1 MQSRVYQ
8 ADWLD
13 QLSTGVDFRIKK
25 DAELAD
31 TIAVRAQHL
40 RGHDRELVLA
50 MYRDGLPATQIAR
63 VGNLDPRQVRRRI
76 KIALARMADPV
87 FIFVLTHKSGW
98 STTRRKVARS
108 IFQAGLSIRQTA
120 ESLDLKIH
128 QVRRHR
134 AAIIEQYESSCHQ
147 NAKRSPD
154 RNWRYPK

>member
-1 MQSRVYQ
+1 MQSKVYQ

-25 DAELAD
+25 DTVLAD
-31 TIAVRAQHL
+31 SIVIRAQHL

-63 VGNLDPRQVRRRI
+63 MGNLDPRQVRRRI
-76 KIALARMADPV
+76 KIALVRMAHPV
-87 FIFVLTHKSGW
+87 FIFVVTHKSGW

-108 IFQAGLSIRQTA
+108 IFQSGHSIRQTA
-120 ESLDLKIH
+120 EGLGIKVH

-134 AAIIEQYESSCHQ
+134 VAIIEQHQ
-147 NAKRSPD
+147 ASLHMGSNHAPD
-154 RNWRYPK
+154 RNWQYPK